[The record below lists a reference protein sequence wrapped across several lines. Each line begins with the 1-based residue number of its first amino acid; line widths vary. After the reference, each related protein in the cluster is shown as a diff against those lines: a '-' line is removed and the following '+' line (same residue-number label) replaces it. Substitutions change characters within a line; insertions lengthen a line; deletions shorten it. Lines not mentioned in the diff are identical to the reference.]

1 MLFNSY
7 IFIFAFL
14 PIVLCGWWLLRGS
27 KVRLTFVTLASYF
40 FYGWWNWHFLPLM
53 IASTTVD
60 YIAGNLIAK
69 SDEERRRKAWLACS
83 LAFNLSILGF
93 FKYCN
98 FFINTLNTGLH
109 ALHSPDSIS
118 LLHIILPIGISF
130 YTFNSMSYTIDIYRG
145 IVRPAPSPLHFSAF
159 VALFPHLIAGPIVRY
174 ADVGDQFLNLKTRLS
189 NSQAATGIFFF
200 VAGMVKKVL
209 IADRF
214 AKGADSFF
222 ASPLG
227 ASASTA
233 WTGVLSYTFQ
243 IYFDFSAY
251 SDMAVGI
258 AHLMGIQFPQNFASP
273 YKAVNIAD
281 FWRRWHISLSSWLRD
296 YLFIPLGGSR
306 GTILQTARNLTITMF
321 LGGLWHGASW
331 TFVVWGLYHGILL
344 GGHATLR
351 RLGWTFG
358 PRICSQIAT
367 FLFVVVGWVF
377 FRATTFTSA
386 ISVFRGMFGL
396 NGFWPAPG
404 SLNSLIRLIAG
415 ASIVFLMPNTW
426 QIKFKPRLS
435 LAYGMAVA
443 VMLAILM
450 LGNASPFLYF
460 QF

>member
-1 MLFNSY
+1 M
-7 IFIFAFL
+7 
-14 PIVLCGWWLLRGS
+14 
-27 KVRLTFVTLASYF
+27 
-40 FYGWWNWHFLPLM
+40 
-53 IASTTVD
+53 
-60 YIAGNLIAK
+60 GNLIAR
-69 SDEERRRKAWLACS
+69 SNEERRRKAWLACS
-83 LAFNLSILGF
+83 LAFNLSTLGV

-98 FFINTLNTGLH
+98 FFINTLNTGIH
-109 ALHSPDSIS
+109 AVHSQVYIS

-130 YTFNSMSYTIDIYRG
+130 YTFNSMSYTIDIYFGVLRAWLLLA
-145 IVRPAPSPLHFSAF
+145 VALLAF
-159 VALFPHLIAGPIVRY
+159 VALFPHLIAGLIVRY
-174 ADVGDQFLNLKTRLS
+174 ADIEDQFLNLKTRLS

-233 WTGVLSYTFQ
+233 WIGVLSYTFQ

-258 AHLMGIQFPQNFASP
+258 AHLMGIQFPQNFDSP
-273 YKAVNIAD
+273 YKADSIAD
-281 FWRRWHISLSSWLRD
+281 FWRRWHISLSTWLRD

-306 GTILQTARNLTITMF
+306 GTTLQTVRNLAITMF

-331 TFVVWGLYHGILL
+331 TFVIWGLYHSILL

-351 RLGWTFG
+351 RLGWIFG
-358 PRICSQIAT
+358 PRICSQIVT
-367 FLFVVVGWVF
+367 FLFVVLGWVF
-377 FRATTFTSA
+377 FRATTLASA
-386 ISVFRGMFGL
+386 ILVFRGMFGL

-404 SLNSLIRLIAG
+404 SLNSLARLTVG

-426 QIKFKPRLS
+426 QLKFKPSLS

-443 VMLAILM
+443 MMLAILM